1 MPRARGFA
9 ARVHRE
15 AAYLFTGM
23 KAKLSRRDLDA
34 VFEALRLGQG
44 LELLQRV
51 VLDLPDPLA
60 RDAEGAPDLLQRAR
74 LRARQAEPEL
84 DHLPLAF
91 GQRGERM
98 LDVLTAERQRRRVEG
113 RFGRLV
119 LDEVPELGLLL
130 L

>member
-51 VLDLPDPLA
+51 VLDLADALA
-60 RDAEGAPDLLQRAR
+60 RDAERAADLLERAR
-74 LRARQAEPEL
+74 LPAGEAEAEL
-84 DHLPLAF
+84 DHLALAL
-91 GQRGERM
+91 GQRVERG
-98 LDVLTAERQRRRVEG
+98 LDVLAPER
-113 RFGRLV
+113 
-119 LDEVPELGLLL
+119 ELGRVVRRLG
-130 L
+130 